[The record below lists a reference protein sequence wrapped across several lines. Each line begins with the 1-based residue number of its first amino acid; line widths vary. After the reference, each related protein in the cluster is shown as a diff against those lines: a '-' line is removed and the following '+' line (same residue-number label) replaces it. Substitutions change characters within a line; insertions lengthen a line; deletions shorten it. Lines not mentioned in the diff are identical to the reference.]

1 MKNIELR
8 KTNITD
14 CGYIIPKVVL
24 LEATENGTTK
34 VTTGSIDGSVEW
46 KDHELR
52 MDIYDVANSCIA
64 EGYRFYYVE

>member
-14 CGYIIPKVVL
+14 CGYIITKVVVL
-24 LEATENGTTK
+24 KPTEKGTTK

-52 MDIYDVANSCIA
+52 MDIYDVANCFIA
-64 EGYRFYYVE
+64 EGYKLYFVE